1 MTKGSSASNTGKP
14 GGKSLGKAG
23 SGRGAAARRVAARQ
37 RTQTRLALVA
47 GGVVVIVG
55 VAFLAFRGGSA
66 GASVT
71 TPAAFSLPALNGT
84 GKVALK
90 DFRGKPTVVNF
101 FASWCS
107 ACDRELPGF
116 KAEADALKGKVTFIG
131 VDSLET
137 GDKNLMPK
145 RHQLVGSFAALAQDV
160 AGANGSGLHD
170 ALGGGNSMPLTAFY
184 DAKGTL
190 LDVQRTALEPQ
201 VLHDKLAGLYHLSG

>member
-1 MTKGSSASNTGKP
+1 MTKTSSASNTGKP
-14 GGKSLGKAG
+14 GGNSRGKAG
-23 SGRGAAARRVAARQ
+23 SGRGSAARRVAARR
-37 RTQTRLALVA
+37 RTRTRLALVA
-47 GGVVVIVG
+47 GGVAVIVD

-71 TPAAFSLPALNGT
+71 TPTAFSLPALNGT

-201 VLHDKLAGLYHLSG
+201 VLHNKLAGLYHLSG

>member
-1 MTKGSSASNTGKP
+1 MTKSTHASKATKP
-14 GGKSLGKAG
+14 GN
-23 SGRGAAARRVAARQ
+23 GRGAAARRAAARR
-37 RTQTRLALVA
+37 RTQTRLALAA
-47 GGVVVIVG
+47 GGVAVVVA
-55 VAFLAFRGGSA
+55 VAFLAFRGSSA

-71 TPAAFSLPALNGT
+71 TPTAFSLPALNGT
-84 GKVALK
+84 GQVALA

-137 GDKNLMPK
+137 GDKNLMPD
-145 RHQLVGSFAALAQDV
+145 RHHLVGSFAALAQDV

-184 DAKGTL
+184 DANGAL
-190 LDVQRTALEPQ
+190 LDVQRTALEPK
-201 VLHDKLAGLYHLSG
+201 VLHDKLAAIYRLSV

>member
-1 MTKGSSASNTGKP
+1 MTKRTVGKAGKP
-14 GGKSLGKAG
+14 GT
-23 SGRGAAARRVAARQ
+23 GRGAAARRAASR
-37 RTQTRLALVA
+37 RKQTRLALVA
-47 GGVVVIVG
+47 GGAAVVSV
-55 VAFLAFRGGSA
+55 VAFLAFRGSSPGS
-66 GASVT
+66 GVT
-71 TPAAFSLPALNGT
+71 TPTAFSLPALNGT
-84 GKVALK
+84 GQVALA

-137 GDKNLMPK
+137 GDKNFMPN
-145 RHQLVGSFAALAQDV
+145 RHHLVGSFAALAQDV

-184 DAKGTL
+184 DANGTL

-201 VLHDKLAGLYHLSG
+201 VLHGMLAELYHL

>member
-1 MTKGSSASNTGKP
+1 MSKSSSTTSRGRTGK
-14 GGKSLGKAG
+14 GHGAQA
-23 SGRGAAARRVAARQ
+23 RRAAARR

-47 GGVVVIVG
+47 GGVAVVVAVG
-55 VAFLAFRGGSA
+55 FLAFRGSSSGSSA
-66 GASVT
+66 T
-71 TPAAFSLPALNGT
+71 TTAAFSLPALNGP
-84 GKVALK
+84 GQVSLA

-137 GDKNLMPK
+137 GDKNFMPD
-145 RHQLVGSFAALAQDV
+145 RHHLTGSFTALAQDV

-184 DAKGTL
+184 DANGAL
-190 LDVQRTALEPQ
+190 LSVQRMALEPQ
-201 VLHDKLAGLYHLSG
+201 VLHDQLAALYHLSA

>member
-1 MTKGSSASNTGKP
+1 MTKSTMS
-14 GGKSLGKAG
+14 KAGRPG
-23 SGRGAAARRVAARQ
+23 SGRGAAARRAAAR
-37 RTQTRLALVA
+37 RKQTRLALVA
-47 GGVVVIVG
+47 GGVAVVVA
-55 VAFLAFRGGSA
+55 VAFLAFRGSSPGT
-66 GASVT
+66 GVT
-71 TPAAFSLPALNGT
+71 TPTAFSLPALNGT
-84 GKVALK
+84 GQVALA
-90 DFRGKPTVVNF
+90 DYRGKPTVVNF
-101 FASWCS
+101 FASWCT

-145 RHQLVGSFAALAQDV
+145 RHHLVGSFTALAQDV

-184 DAKGTL
+184 DANGTL

-201 VLHDKLAGLYHLSG
+201 VLHDKLASLYHLST

>member
-1 MTKGSSASNTGKP
+1 MSKSSGTGRTGTP
-14 GGKSLGKAG
+14 GN
-23 SGRGAAARRVAARQ
+23 GRGAAARRAAARR
-37 RTQTRLALVA
+37 RTQTRLALIA
-47 GGVVVIVG
+47 GGVAVVLV
-55 VAFLAFRGGSA
+55 VAFLAFRGSSGGS
-66 GASVT
+66 GVT

-84 GKVALK
+84 GHVALA
-90 DFRGKPTVVNF
+90 DYRGKPTVVNF

-137 GDKNLMPK
+137 GDKNFMPD
-145 RHQLVGSFAALAQDV
+145 RHHLKGSFAALAQDV

-184 DAKGTL
+184 DANGAL
-190 LDVQRTALEPQ
+190 LSVQRTALEPQ
-201 VLHDKLAGLYHLSG
+201 VLHDQLATLYHLPT

>member
-1 MTKGSSASNTGKP
+1 MSKSNSTTHRGRTGK
-14 GGKSLGKAG
+14 GGGAQ
-23 SGRGAAARRVAARQ
+23 GRQAAARRRRPA
-37 RTQTRLALVA
+37 RLALVA
-47 GGVVVIVG
+47 GCVAAVVAVG
-55 VAFLAFRGGSA
+55 FLAFQGSSS
-66 GASVT
+66 GSSVT
-71 TPAAFSLPALNGT
+71 TTAAFSLPALNGP
-84 GKVALK
+84 GKVALA

-137 GDKNLMPK
+137 GDKNFMPD
-145 RHQLVGSFAALAQDV
+145 RHHLKGSFAALAQDV

-184 DAKGTL
+184 GADGTL
-190 LDVQRTALEPQ
+190 LSVQRTALEPQ
-201 VLHDKLAGLYHLSG
+201 VLHDQLVTLYHLPA

>member
-1 MTKGSSASNTGKP
+1 MTKSTHASKATKP
-14 GGKSLGKAG
+14 GN
-23 SGRGAAARRVAARQ
+23 GRGAAARRAAARR
-37 RTQTRLALVA
+37 RTQTRLALAA
-47 GGVVVIVG
+47 GGVAVVVA
-55 VAFLAFRGGSA
+55 VAFLAFRGSSA

-71 TPAAFSLPALNGT
+71 TPTAFSLPALNGT
-84 GKVALK
+84 GQVALA

-137 GDKNLMPK
+137 GDKNFMPK

-201 VLHDKLAGLYHLSG
+201 VLHDKLAALYHLSV